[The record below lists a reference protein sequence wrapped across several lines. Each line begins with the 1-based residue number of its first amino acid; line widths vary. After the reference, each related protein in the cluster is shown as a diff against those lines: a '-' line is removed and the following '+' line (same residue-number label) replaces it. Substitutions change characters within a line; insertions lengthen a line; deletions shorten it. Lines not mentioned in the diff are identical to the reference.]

1 MLSIRYGGSIQQ
13 IFWACFSSTT
23 VAGMC
28 VVILLLGV
36 DRFEWT
42 REKCVLCVLTSA
54 FYLLLKNL
62 GVLVKIA
69 MYLTRNHISTILY
82 NLLTYILPNSSQN
95 HTLPNVYTIF
105 ILVACLVVQ
114 APSAGND
121 YFFLG
126 FPFYALK

>member
-54 FYLLLKNL
+54 FYLLLKTL

-69 MYLTRNHISTILY
+69 MYLTRNHISTIQSPDLH
-82 NLLTYILPNSSQN
+82 LTKFFSKSYPSKCLHYIHIGGVFSG
-95 HTLPNVYTIF
+95 
-105 ILVACLVVQ
+105 
-114 APSAGND
+114 PST
-121 YFFLG
+121 
-126 FPFYALK
+126 